1 MSLLASPAPCLL
13 LLVLL
18 LLHPLPPCQPESQR
32 SNPSSEPSSDP
43 VSLGATSSMFP
54 SQFLPSASYSNSTAP
69 GKKDKCI
76 EDTVCLPGILLPV
89 WQPNQPKLGEQVA
102 RAVVYFA
109 SLMYM
114 FLGVSIVADRFM
126 ASIEVITSQEKEVT
140 ITMPNGETSVATVR
154 IWNETVSNLTLMAL
168 GSSAPEILLS
178 VIEVCGHGFEA
189 GQLGPGTIVGSAAFN
204 MFVIIG
210 ICVWTIPVGETRKIK
225 HLRVFFIT
233 AFWSIFAY
241 IWLFLILSVMSP
253 GIVEVWEALVTLLFF
268 PVCVLLAWIADR
280 RLLFYKYMGK
290 RYRADKRHGIVV
302 ETEGDLTPTKGD
314 MEMIMDGK
322 FRGGTV
328 VPGESCGGGTQ
339 DGTAGAVSNNLPNSN
354 SAMVNVESSKELDDS
369 RKEVIRILKE
379 LKQKYP
385 DKELD
390 QLVELANYYALLHQ
404 QKSRAFYRIQAT
416 RMMIGAGNV
425 LKRHAADNARRT
437 AVTDEEAPEV
447 EDSGECSRISFQSA
461 HSQCME
467 NCGVL
472 TLAVVCQGGL
482 GENTFYVDYR
492 TEDGSANAGSDYE
505 YSEGTLVFKPGE
517 TRREIKVGII
527 DDDIFEED
535 EHFFVR
541 LLNLRVGDAEGMFES
556 DEADAGPKGRLVE
569 PLVATVT
576 ILDDDHAGIFTFRE
590 RMVRVSESVG
600 TMEVTVVRNSGARG
614 TVILP
619 YHSESGTA
627 KSGEDYEEARG
638 ELEFTNDQTTQTFQV
653 RIIDD
658 EEYEK
663 HENFFIVLEEP
674 RWLKRGISALLLSQE
689 GAEGQMSS
697 EEEEAR
703 RIAEM
708 GKPILGEHSRLE
720 VVIEESYEF
729 KSTVDKLIK
738 KTNLALVIGTH
749 SWREQ
754 FVEAVTVSAGDGD
767 DDDDRREEHLPS
779 CYDYVMHFVTVFWK
793 VLFACVPPTEY
804 WNGWACFLVS
814 ISAIGLLTAVIGDLA
829 SHFGCTIGLKDSVTA
844 VVFVALGTSI
854 PDTFASKVA
863 AMQDQHADASIGN
876 VTGSNAVN
884 VFLGIGVAWSVAAIY
899 WWALGK
905 EFKVDPGSL
914 AFSVTLFTIFAFICM
929 GVLMFRRRPSIGG
942 ELGGPRRARL
952 VTSLLFLGL
961 WFLYILFSSLEAYCH
976 ITGF

>member
-1 MSLLASPAPCLL
+1 
-13 LLVLL
+13 
-18 LLHPLPPCQPESQR
+18 
-32 SNPSSEPSSDP
+32 
-43 VSLGATSSMFP
+43 
-54 SQFLPSASYSNSTAP
+54 
-69 GKKDKCI
+69 
-76 EDTVCLPGILLPV
+76 
-89 WQPNQPKLGEQVA
+89 
-102 RAVVYFA
+102 
-109 SLMYM
+109 MYM
-114 FLGVSIVADRFM
+114 FLGVSIIADRFM

-178 VIEVCGHGFEA
+178 VIEVCGHKFKA
-189 GQLGPGTIVGSAAFN
+189 GELGPGTIVGSAAFN

-210 ICVWTIPVGETRKIK
+210 LCVWVIPDGESRKIK

-241 IWLFLILSVMSP
+241 IWLYLILSVISP
-253 GIVEVWEALVTLLFF
+253 GVVEVWEALVTLLYF

-290 RYRADKRHGIVV
+290 RYHKRHGIVV
-302 ETEGDLTPTKGD
+302 ETEGDLTPNKGG

-322 FRGGTV
+322 LVTGG
-328 VPGESCGGGTQ
+328 
-339 DGTAGAVSNNLPNSN
+339 NLPNSN
-354 SAMVNVESSKELDDS
+354 STTVNVESTKELDES

-425 LKRHAADNARRT
+425 LKKHAADHARRT
-437 AVTDEEAPEV
+437 VVPDEESPE
-447 EDSGECSRISFQSA
+447 EDDLGICSRIAFESA

-517 TRREIKVGII
+517 TRKEIKVGII

-556 DEADAGPKGRLVE
+556 DEAGAAPKGRLVE

-576 ILDDDHAGIFTFRE
+576 ILDDDHAGIFTFSE

-619 YHSESGTA
+619 YHTEAGTA
-627 KSGEDYEEARG
+627 KGGEDYEDARG
-638 ELEFTNDQTTQTFQV
+638 ELEFNNDQTTQTLQV

-674 RWLKRGISALLLSQE
+674 RWLKRGISALLLNQE
-689 GAEGQMSS
+689 AAEGQMSA

-767 DDDDRREEHLPS
+767 DDEEGREERLPS
-779 CYDYVMHFVTVFWK
+779 CYDYVMHFLTVFWK

-804 WNGWACFLVS
+804 WNGWACFCVS
-814 ISAIGLLTAVIGDLA
+814 ITAIGLLTAVIGDLA
-829 SHFGCTIGLKDSVTA
+829 SHFGCTVGLRDTVTA

-863 AMQDQHADASIGN
+863 ATQDQHADASVGN

-899 WWALGK
+899 WRVQGK
-905 EFKVDPGSL
+905 TFNVDPGSL

-929 GVLMFRRRPSIGG
+929 GVLLFRRRPSIGG
-942 ELGGPRRARL
+942 ELGGPKVPRL
-952 VTSLLFLGL
+952 LTSLLFLGL

-976 ITGF
+976 IDGF

>member
-1 MSLLASPAPCLL
+1 MPALREVAAKCPCSHGTPLPALRLLLLLLLLLPLPQPCSLESQRMEEELASVSVSPTPYENGTGGGGKRACAGPPPSASPASCSPSGSPAARAGGPGGPRRGLL
-13 LLVLL
+13 RLSHVHVPGRVHHRRP
-18 LLHPLPPCQPESQR
+18 LHGLHR
-32 SNPSSEPSSDP
+32 
-43 VSLGATSSMFP
+43 GHH
-54 SQFLPSASYSNSTAP
+54 
-69 GKKDKCI
+69 
-76 EDTVCLPGILLPV
+76 LPGEGGDYHPA
-89 WQPNQPKLGEQVA
+89 Q
-102 RAVVYFA
+102 R
-109 SLMYM
+109 
-114 FLGVSIVADRFM
+114 
-126 ASIEVITSQEKEVT
+126 
-140 ITMPNGETSVATVR
+140 ETSVATVR

-178 VIEVCGHGFEA
+178 VIEVCGKNFES
-189 GQLGPGTIVGSAAFN
+189 GELGPGTIVGSAAFN
-204 MFVIIG
+204 MFVIIA
-210 ICVWTIPVGETRKIK
+210 ICVWVIPDGETRKIK

-241 IWLFLILSVMSP
+241 IWLYLILAVITP
-253 GIVEVWEALVTLLFF
+253 GVVEVWEALVTLLYF
-268 PVCVLLAWIADR
+268 PICVILAWIADR
-280 RLLFYKYMGK
+280 RLLFYKYMYK
-290 RYRADKRHGIVV
+290 RYRADKRRGIVV
-302 ETEGDLTPTKGD
+302 ETEGEMTPKD
-314 MEMIMDGK
+314 VEMIMDGK
-322 FRGGTV
+322 F
-328 VPGESCGGGTQ
+328 PPGGGAVGATTTENCQ
-339 DGTAGAVSNNLPNSN
+339 EGNGTATAP
-354 SAMVNVESSKELDDS
+354 ATTVNVESNKELDES

-425 LKRHAADNARRT
+425 LKKHAADHARPRRRPED
-437 AVTDEEAPEV
+437 VPEA
-447 EDSGECSRISFQSA
+447 DDLATCSRIAFEAA
-461 HSQCME
+461 HCQCME
-467 NCGVL
+467 NCG
-472 TLAVVCQGGL
+472 TLSLGVVCQGGA
-482 GENTFYVDYR
+482 GESTFYVDYR

-517 TRREIKVGII
+517 ARKEIKVGII

-556 DEADAGPKGRLVE
+556 EGAGVAPKGRLVE

-576 ILDDDHAGIFTFRE
+576 ILDDDHAGIFTFGE
-590 RMVRVSESVG
+590 RLLRVSESVG

-619 YHSESGTA
+619 YRTEAGTA
-627 KSGEDYEEARG
+627 RGNGVDYEDTHG
-638 ELEFTNDQTTQTFQV
+638 ELEFTNDQTTQTLTV
-653 RIIDD
+653 KIIDD

-674 RWLKRGISALLLSQE
+674 RWLKRGISALLLNQE
-689 GAEGQMSS
+689 DPEGQMSA

-754 FVEAVTVSAGDGD
+754 FIEAVTVSAGDGD
-767 DDDDRREEHLPS
+767 DEEEEGREERLPS
-779 CYDYVMHFVTVFWK
+779 CFDYVMHFLTVFWK

-804 WNGWACFLVS
+804 WNGWACFVVS
-814 ISAIGLLTAVIGDLA
+814 ISVIGFLTAIIGDLA
-829 SHFGCTIGLKDSVTA
+829 SHFGCTVGLRDTVTA

-863 AMQDQHADASIGN
+863 ATQDQYADASVGN

-884 VFLGIGVAWSVAAIY
+884 VFLGIGVAWSVAAVY
-899 WWALGK
+899 WRVKGK
-905 EFKVDPGSL
+905 AFRVDPGSL

-929 GVLMFRRRPSIGG
+929 GVLLFRRRPSIGG
-942 ELGGPRRARL
+942 ELGGPRVARVL
-952 VTSLLFLGL
+952 TCLLFLGL

-976 ITGF
+976 IEGF

>member
-1 MSLLASPAPCLL
+1 
-13 LLVLL
+13 
-18 LLHPLPPCQPESQR
+18 
-32 SNPSSEPSSDP
+32 
-43 VSLGATSSMFP
+43 MFP
-54 SQFLPSASYSNSTAP
+54 SSFPPSMSYGNGTP
-69 GKKDKCI
+69 PVKDKCL
-76 EDTVCLPGILLPV
+76 EATECRPGILLPV
-89 WQPNQPKLGEQVA
+89 WMPKSPGLGDQVA
-102 RAVVYFA
+102 RAVVYFV

-114 FLGVSIVADRFM
+114 FLGVSIIADRFM

-140 ITMPNGETSVATVR
+140 ITLPNGETSVATVR

-178 VIEVCGHGFEA
+178 VIEVCGHGFHA
-189 GQLGPGTIVGSAAFN
+189 GELGPGTIVGSAAFN
-204 MFVIIG
+204 MFVILG
-210 ICVWTIPVGETRKIK
+210 ICVWTIPEGETRKIK

-241 IWLFLILSVMSP
+241 IWLYLILSVMSP
-253 GIVEVWEALVTLLFF
+253 GVVEIWEALVTLLYF
-268 PVCVLLAWIADR
+268 PVCVILAWIADR

-302 ETEGDLTPTKGD
+302 ETEGDLTPTKGG
-314 MEMIMDGK
+314 MEMMVDGK
-322 FRGGTV
+322 FPPRGGAV
-328 VPGESCGGGTQ
+328 VPAENCGIQ
-339 DGTAGAVSNNLPNSN
+339 DGTTGAVANNVGVTGNLPNSN
-354 SAMVNVESSKELDDS
+354 STMVNVESSKELDES

-425 LKRHAADNARRT
+425 LKKHAADHARRT
-437 AVTDEEAPEV
+437 AVTDEEAPEE
-447 EDSGECSRISFQSA
+447 EDLGTSSRISFESA

-467 NCGVL
+467 NCGIL

-517 TRREIKVGII
+517 TRKEIKVGII

-541 LLNLRVGDAEGMFES
+541 LLNLRIGDAEGMFES
-556 DEADAGPKGRLVE
+556 DEVGAAPKGRLVE

-576 ILDDDHAGIFTFRE
+576 ILDDDHAGIFTFSE
-590 RMVRVSESVG
+590 RLVRVSESVG

-619 YHSESGTA
+619 YHTESGTA
-627 KSGEDYEEARG
+627 MSGEDYEEARG

-674 RWLKRGISALLLSQE
+674 RWLKRGISGMFIQFISSKYLDKKL
-689 GAEGQMSS
+689 MSA

-767 DDDDRREEHLPS
+767 DDEEGREERLPS

-814 ISAIGLLTAVIGDLA
+814 ISVIGLLTAIIGDLA
-829 SHFGCTIGLKDSVTA
+829 SHFGCTVGLRDTVTA

-863 AMQDQHADASIGN
+863 AMQDQHADASVGN

-899 WWALGK
+899 WKFKGK

-929 GVLMFRRRPSIGG
+929 GVLLFRRRPSIGG
-942 ELGGPRRARL
+942 ELGGPRGPRL

-976 ITGF
+976 ISGF

>member
-1 MSLLASPAPCLL
+1 
-13 LLVLL
+13 
-18 LLHPLPPCQPESQR
+18 
-32 SNPSSEPSSDP
+32 
-43 VSLGATSSMFP
+43 MFP
-54 SQFLPSASYSNSTAP
+54 SSFPASASYSNSTRP
-69 GKKDKCI
+69 GKNDKCD
-76 EDTVCLPGILLPV
+76 EVSVCRPGILLPV
-89 WQPNQPKLGEQVA
+89 WRPNRPGLGDQVA

-114 FLGVSIVADRFM
+114 FLGVSIIADRFM

-140 ITMPNGETSVATVR
+140 ITLPNGETSVATVR

-178 VIEVCGHGFEA
+178 VIEVCGHDFKA
-189 GQLGPGTIVGSAAFN
+189 GELGPATIVGSAAFN

-210 ICVWTIPVGETRKIK
+210 ICVWTIPAGETRKIK

-253 GIVEVWEALVTLLFF
+253 GVVEVWEALVTLLYF
-268 PVCVLLAWIADR
+268 PVCVILAWIADR

-302 ETEGDLTPTKGD
+302 ETEGDLTPNKGG
-314 MEMIMDGK
+314 MEMIVDGK
-322 FRGGTV
+322 FPPRGG
-328 VPGESCGGGTQ
+328 
-339 DGTAGAVSNNLPNSN
+339 A
-354 SAMVNVESSKELDDS
+354 ELDES

-437 AVTDEEAPEV
+437 AATDEEAPEE
-447 EDSGECSRISFQSA
+447 EDLGESSRISFESA

-467 NCGVL
+467 NCGTL
-472 TLAVVCQGGL
+472 TLAVVCHGGL

-505 YSEGTLVFKPGE
+505 YREGTLVFKPGE

-556 DEADAGPKGRLVE
+556 DEAGAAPKGRLME

-576 ILDDDHAGIFTFRE
+576 ILDDDHAGIFTFSE

-627 KSGEDYEEARG
+627 KSGEDFEDARG

-658 EEYEK
+658 GEYEK

-674 RWLKRGISALLLSQE
+674 RWLKRGISAALLITKK
-689 GAEGQMSS
+689 GQMSS

-767 DDDDRREEHLPS
+767 EEEEGREERLPS

-814 ISAIGLLTAVIGDLA
+814 ISVIGLLTAFIGDLA
-829 SHFGCTIGLKDSVTA
+829 SHFGCTVGLRDTVTA

-854 PDTFASKVA
+854 PDTFASKVS

-899 WWALGK
+899 WRIKGE
-905 EFKVDPGSL
+905 EFRVDPGSL
-914 AFSVTLFTIFAFICM
+914 AFSVTLFTVFAFVCM
-929 GVLMFRRRPSIGG
+929 GVLMYRRRPSIGG

-976 ITGF
+976 ISGF

>member
-1 MSLLASPAPCLL
+1 M
-13 LLVLL
+13 
-18 LLHPLPPCQPESQR
+18 
-32 SNPSSEPSSDP
+32 NPG
-43 VSLGATSSMFP
+43 LGA
-54 SQFLPSASYSNSTAP
+54 
-69 GKKDKCI
+69 K
-76 EDTVCLPGILLPV
+76 
-89 WQPNQPKLGEQVA
+89 VA
-102 RAVVYFA
+102 RAVVYFV

-114 FLGVSIVADRFM
+114 FLGVSIIADRFM

-178 VIEVCGHGFEA
+178 VIEVCGHNFEA
-189 GQLGPGTIVGSAAFN
+189 GELGPGTIVGSAAFN
-204 MFVIIG
+204 MFVILG
-210 ICVWTIPVGETRKIK
+210 ICVWVIPTGETRKIK

-241 IWLFLILSVMSP
+241 IWLYLILSVMSP
-253 GIVEVWEALVTLLFF
+253 GVVEVWEALVTLLYF

-302 ETEGDLTPTKGD
+302 ETEGDLTPSKGG
-314 MEMIMDGK
+314 MEMIVDGK
-322 FRGGTV
+322 FPPRGG
-328 VPGESCGGGTQ
+328 
-339 DGTAGAVSNNLPNSN
+339 A
-354 SAMVNVESSKELDDS
+354 ELDES

-437 AVTDEEAPEV
+437 AVVDEEAPE
-447 EDSGECSRISFQSA
+447 DSDLGICSRISFESA

-467 NCGVL
+467 NCGIL
-472 TLAVVCQGGL
+472 TLAVVCLGGL

-492 TEDGSANAGSDYE
+492 TEDGSANAGSDYD
-505 YSEGTLVFKPGE
+505 YSEGTLVFKPGD
-517 TRREIKVGII
+517 TRKDIKVGII

-541 LLNLRVGDAEGMFES
+541 LLNLRVGDPEGMFES
-556 DEADAGPKGRLVE
+556 DEVGAAPKARLVE

-576 ILDDDHAGIFTFRE
+576 ILDDDHAGIFTFSE

-600 TMEVTVVRNSGARG
+600 TMEVTVNRNSGARG

-619 YHSESGTA
+619 YHSESGSA
-627 KSGEDYEEARG
+627 KSGEDYEDVRG
-638 ELEFTNDQTTQTFQV
+638 ELEFNNDQTTQTFQV

-663 HENFFIVLEEP
+663 HENFYIVLEEP
-674 RWLKRGISALLLSQE
+674 RWLKRGISALLLNQE
-689 GAEGQMSS
+689 GVEGQMSS

-767 DDDDRREEHLPS
+767 EDEEGQQENLPS
-779 CYDYVMHFVTVFWK
+779 CYDYVMHFLTVFWK

-814 ISAIGLLTAVIGDLA
+814 ISSIGLLTAVIGDLA
-829 SHFGCTIGLKDSVTA
+829 SHFGCTVGLKDTVTA

-863 AMQDQHADASIGN
+863 AMQDQHADASVGN

-899 WWALGK
+899 WNINGK
-905 EFKVDPGSL
+905 EFRVDPGSL
-914 AFSVTLFTIFAFICM
+914 AFSVTIFTVFAFISM
-929 GVLMFRRRPSIGG
+929 GVLLFRRRPSIGG
-942 ELGGPRRARL
+942 ELGGPRTARIL
-952 VTSLLFLGL
+952 TTMLFLGL

-976 ITGF
+976 FGSF

>member
-1 MSLLASPAPCLL
+1 MPLLASPSLFLL
-13 LLVLL
+13 FLLFFVS
-18 LLHPLPPCQPESQR
+18 PLPPCHPESQR
-32 SNPSSEPSSDP
+32 VEPSGDP
-43 VSLGATSSMFP
+43 DLRTA
-54 SQFLPSASYSNSTAP
+54 LPSNATGP
-69 GKKDKCI
+69 GVKDKCNVV
-76 EDTVCLPGILLPV
+76 TMCTPGILLPV
-89 WQPNQPKLGEQVA
+89 WKPDRPGLGYQVA
-102 RAVVYFA
+102 RAVVYFV

-114 FLGVSIVADRFM
+114 FLGVSIIADRFM

-178 VIEVCGHGFEA
+178 VIEVCGHNFEA

-210 ICVWTIPVGETRKIK
+210 ICVWTIPNGETRKIK

-241 IWLFLILSVMSP
+241 IWLYLILSVMSP
-253 GIVEVWEALVTLLFF
+253 GVVEVWEALVTLLYF
-268 PVCVLLAWIADR
+268 PVCVILAWIADR

-302 ETEGDLTPTKGD
+302 ETEGDLTPTKGG
-314 MEMIMDGK
+314 MEMIIDGK
-322 FRGGTV
+322 LPPRGGAV
-328 VPGESCGGGTQ
+328 VPAENCGGGAQ
-339 DGTAGAVSNNLPNSN
+339 DGTATNNVGVAAGAMAMGLGGNLPNSN
-354 SAMVNVESSKELDDS
+354 SAMGNMDSKELDES

-425 LKRHAADNARRT
+425 LKKHAADHARRT
-437 AVTDEEAPEV
+437 AVTDEEAPEDDDLAV
-447 EDSGECSRISFQSA
+447 CSRISFESA

-556 DEADAGPKGRLVE
+556 DEVGATPKARLME

-576 ILDDDHAGIFTFRE
+576 ILDDDHAGIFTFSE

-614 TVILP
+614 TVTLP
-619 YHSESGTA
+619 YHTESGTA
-627 KSGEDYEEARG
+627 KAGDDYEDASG
-638 ELEFTNDQTTQTFQV
+638 ELEFTNDQTTQTLQI

-663 HENFFIVLEEP
+663 HENFFVVLEEP
-674 RWLKRGISALLLSQE
+674 RWLKRGISE
-689 GAEGQMSS
+689 GTEGQMSS

-767 DDDDRREEHLPS
+767 EDEEGREERLPS
-779 CYDYVMHFVTVFWK
+779 CYDYVMHFLTVFWK

-804 WNGWACFLVS
+804 WNGWACFFVS
-814 ISAIGLLTAVIGDLA
+814 ISVIGLLTAVIGDLA
-829 SHFGCTIGLKDSVTA
+829 SHFGCTVGLRDTVTA

-863 AMQDQHADASIGN
+863 AMQDQHADASVGN

-884 VFLGIGVAWSVAAIY
+884 VFLGIGVAWSVAAVY
-899 WWALGK
+899 WKIKGK
-905 EFKVDPGSL
+905 EFEVDPGSL

-929 GVLMFRRRPSIGG
+929 AVLLFRRRPSIGG
-942 ELGGPRRARL
+942 ELGGPRVPRL
-952 VTSLLFLGL
+952 LTTLLFLGL

-976 ITGF
+976 INGF